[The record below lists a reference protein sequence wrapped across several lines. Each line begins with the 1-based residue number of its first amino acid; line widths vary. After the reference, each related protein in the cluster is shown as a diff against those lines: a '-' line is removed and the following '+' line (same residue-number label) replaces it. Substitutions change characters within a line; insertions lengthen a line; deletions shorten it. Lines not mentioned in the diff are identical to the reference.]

1 MGRDTRSSATA
12 TPSRRSARRSRAS
25 PICGCLSFLRGET
38 GTGKERVAQAIH
50 QASPRA
56 GGPWLAVNMA
66 ALASTTAAS
75 ELFGHAKGSFTG
87 AHQRHAGLFER
98 AQGGTLF
105 LDEIGDMSMDVQA
118 MLLRAL
124 ETGAILP
131 LGDTEQRALDVRVI
145 AATDVDLEQAVAQG
159 RFRAPLLHRLQGYTI
174 TLPPL
179 RRSREDIPRL
189 LLHFLRE
196 ELARVGELS
205 RLEPTADGALPWFP
219 RSLMVRLLQH
229 GWPGNVRQLR
239 NVARQLVISS
249 RGSDVIVV
257 DESLERMLEQARQT
271 ARPPSDAP
279 RLAET
284 RDVDVPAGEPE
295 ARGLEREVDEDAL
308 IAALR
313 DSQWS
318 IGPAAAAL
326 GVSRT
331 TLYRLIERSPHV
343 RKAADIPE
351 DELMRCHN
359 ECTGDLDAMSARLR
373 VSKRGLKLRQRE
385 LGIAEKGRER

>member
-1 MGRDTRSSATA
+1 
-12 TPSRRSARRSRAS
+12 
-25 PICGCLSFLRGET
+25 
-38 GTGKERVAQAIH
+38 
-50 QASPRA
+50 
-56 GGPWLAVNMA
+56 
-66 ALASTTAAS
+66 
-75 ELFGHAKGSFTG
+75 
-87 AHQRHAGLFER
+87 
-98 AQGGTLF
+98 
-105 LDEIGDMSMDVQA
+105 
-118 MLLRAL
+118 
-124 ETGAILP
+124 
-131 LGDTEQRALDVRVI
+131 
-145 AATDVDLEQAVAQG
+145 
-159 RFRAPLLHRLQGYTI
+159 
-174 TLPPL
+174 
-179 RRSREDIPRL
+179 
-189 LLHFLRE
+189 
-196 ELARVGELS
+196 
-205 RLEPTADGALPWFP
+205 
-219 RSLMVRLLQH
+219 MVRLLQH

-257 DESLERMLEQARQT
+257 DESLERMLEQARQP

-295 ARGLEREVDEDAL
+295 ARGQEREVDEDAL

-318 IGPAAAAL
+318 IGPAPAAL

-351 DELMRCHN
+351 DELTRCHD
-359 ECTGDLDAMSARLR
+359 ECAGDLDAMSVRLR

-385 LGIAEKGRER
+385 IAIAEKGRER